1 MSKERYWSP
10 VEIGFFKAQPT
21 QDLTMIIE
29 MEGTVDGLDTSLAG
43 FRNLLTTAA
52 WLLNGYVLL
61 SLFCFGIF
69 RKVLKHCSETVG
81 MFCPCTFWSQRKEET
96 ALSGKAIIIV
106 IVLLIP

>member
-1 MSKERYWSP
+1 MTME
-10 VEIGFFKAQPT
+10 VEGAF
-21 QDLTMIIE
+21 
-29 MEGTVDGLDTSLAG
+29 DGLDTRLAG
-43 FRNLLTTAA
+43 LRILFTTAA
-52 WLLNGYVLL
+52 WLLNGYILL